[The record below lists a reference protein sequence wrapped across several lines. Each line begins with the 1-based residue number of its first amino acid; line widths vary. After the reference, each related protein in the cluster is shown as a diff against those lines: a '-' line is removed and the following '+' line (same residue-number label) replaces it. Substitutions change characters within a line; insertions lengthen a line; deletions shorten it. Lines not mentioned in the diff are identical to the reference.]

1 MSRKTI
7 SRRTVSRST
16 RALSN
21 SQPQTIGSYLI
32 QRLQE
37 YGVADV
43 FGIPGDFV
51 LQFYGMLSN
60 SPIRVIGSTREDCA
74 GYAADAYARIRG
86 MGAVCVTYCVGGLSL
101 CNSIAG
107 AFAEKSPVVV
117 ISGSPGMDERR
128 NDPLLHHKVR
138 TFETQKEVFDK
149 ITIASA
155 VLDDPLT
162 AFREIDRCLEA
173 CHRYKR
179 PVYLELPRDRV
190 QSRALVPYLPVH
202 ATLQSDKEALAAALN
217 EAVERINTA
226 GKPVILAGVEIHRFG
241 LQRQLLNFAESV
253 QIPMSATLLGK
264 SVVGE
269 RHPLYLGVYE
279 GAMGRESVRSFVET
293 SDCVIML
300 GTFMTDINL
309 GIFTAHLD
317 PARCIYATSEK
328 LRIGHH
334 HFHDVLLEDFLKGLA
349 KANIKPRRKP
359 NLPKAKGLLRE
370 KFNPRHK
377 ATIAA
382 LFDHIDSILDDGMV
396 VIADVGDALFASS
409 DLTIHQSTEF
419 ISPAYY
425 TSMGFAIP
433 AAVGV
438 QTARRQLRPVVLV
451 GDGAFQMT
459 SLELSTAVKMQ
470 YNPIIVVLNNRGYT
484 TERFIHEGP
493 FNDIHNWNYHRMP
506 DLLGAGWGF
515 EVHTVGELH
524 QAMRAAL
531 AHTDAYSILNV
542 HLDPHDISPALN
554 RLAERL
560 AKRL

>member
-1 MSRKTI
+1 
-7 SRRTVSRST
+7 
-16 RALSN
+16 
-21 SQPQTIGSYLI
+21 
-32 QRLQE
+32 
-37 YGVADV
+37 
-43 FGIPGDFV
+43 
-51 LQFYGMLSN
+51 
-60 SPIRVIGSTREDCA
+60 
-74 GYAADAYARIRG
+74 
-86 MGAVCVTYCVGGLSL
+86 
-101 CNSIAG
+101 
-107 AFAEKSPVVV
+107 
-117 ISGSPGMDERR
+117 
-128 NDPLLHHKVR
+128 
-138 TFETQKEVFDK
+138 
-149 ITIASA
+149 
-155 VLDDPLT
+155 
-162 AFREIDRCLEA
+162 
-173 CHRYKR
+173 
-179 PVYLELPRDRV
+179 
-190 QSRALVPYLPVH
+190 
-202 ATLQSDKEALAAALN
+202 
-217 EAVERINTA
+217 
-226 GKPVILAGVEIHRFG
+226 
-241 LQRQLLNFAESV
+241 
-253 QIPMSATLLGK
+253 
-264 SVVGE
+264 
-269 RHPLYLGVYE
+269 
-279 GAMGRESVRSFVET
+279 MGRESVRSFVET

-334 HFHDVLLEDFLKGLA
+334 HFHDVLLEDFLKGLDKA
-349 KANIKPRRKP
+349 KLKRRRKP

-396 VIADVGDALFASS
+396 VIADVGDALFAAS
-409 DLTIHQSTEF
+409 DLTIDQSTEF

-438 QTARRQLRPVVLV
+438 QTAKLQLRPVVLV

-493 FNDIHNWNYHRMP
+493 FNDIHSWNYHRVP

-531 AHTDAYSILNV
+531 AHTDAFSILNV